1 MVTLYN
7 KMILIALV
15 MITMTAANAADG
27 INQEDEKLL
36 TDEDIA
42 ALTNDEPG
50 SSFEQLLQDA
60 PKNDYPPGVAESKSV
75 SSTTNTFDVFSH
87 TVLTLPDDPR
97 NEESWSQAI
106 SSQDEWES
114 FFYAQTAHITYPQG
128 EAPIAA
134 EFDFEKHQILTGGLG
149 VRSSDGH
156 SLVVEGVFE
165 LDNVIN
171 IQVLEIRPDIQCIV
185 PAVISYPSATV
196 LIKKTDKPFQFTVI
210 QLVNECL
217 N

>member
-1 MVTLYN
+1 MKILYH
-7 KMILIALV
+7 KIMIIALI
-15 MITMTAANAADG
+15 MITITVANAAGG

-36 TDEDIA
+36 IDEDVA
-42 ALTNDEPG
+42 VLTNDEPG
-50 SSFEQLLQDA
+50 SSFEQLMQNA
-60 PKNDYPPGVAESKSV
+60 QKNEYSLGIARSGAVPS
-75 SSTTNTFDVFSH
+75 TNTFDIFSH

-97 NEESWSQAI
+97 NVEPWSQVI
-106 SSQDEWES
+106 NNQDEWES

-134 EFDFEKHQILTGGLG
+134 EFDFEKHQVLTGGLG
-149 VRSSDGH
+149 VRSSGGH

-171 IQVLEIRPDIQCIV
+171 IQVLEIRPDTQCIV

-196 LIKKTDKPFQFTVI
+196 LVKKTDKPFQFTVT

-217 N
+217 D